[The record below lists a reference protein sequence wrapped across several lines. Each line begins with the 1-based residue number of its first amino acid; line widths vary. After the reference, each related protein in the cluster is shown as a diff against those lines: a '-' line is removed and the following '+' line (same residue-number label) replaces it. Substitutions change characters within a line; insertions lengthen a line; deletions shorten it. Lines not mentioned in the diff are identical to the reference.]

1 MDLGYASIRGR
12 VRHKDEDSILVELD
26 ASMSMDSVSER
37 ALIALA
43 DGMGGGERGEEAS
56 RIAILGVRE
65 SRNSI
70 MDNDPMDHNAILN
83 SLLDAMHYSNE
94 KLVKYKE
101 EKGYYSMGTTMT
113 IAYYAEGWLHV
124 VNAGDSR
131 AYIFNQGAASQK
143 TTDNSYVMEM
153 VKAGRVRE
161 IEASRHPRRNELTVA
176 LGFEDNFIP
185 EPYLWRCFRGDSIM
199 LCCDGLWSALDPT
212 FLALGATS
220 RVTCQ
225 EAVNSLI
232 TCADELDGSD
242 NISAVLLR
250 PSLNVDEEEA
260 IRIPTLS
267 SVTVRNTV

>member
-26 ASMSMDSVSER
+26 ASVSMDSVSER

-131 AYIFNQGAASQK
+131 AYIFNQGTASQK

-153 VKAGRVRE
+153 VKTGRVRE

-212 FLALGATS
+212 FLALSATS

-225 EAVNSLI
+225 EVVNSLI

-260 IRIPTLS
+260 IRKPTLS